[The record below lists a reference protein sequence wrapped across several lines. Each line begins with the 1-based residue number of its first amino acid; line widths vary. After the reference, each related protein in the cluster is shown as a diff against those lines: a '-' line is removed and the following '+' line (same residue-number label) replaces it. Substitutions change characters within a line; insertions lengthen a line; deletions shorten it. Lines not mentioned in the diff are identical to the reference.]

1 MVSWCVLRCLGGTL
15 RSSSAGGIRR
25 GPNIAR
31 RIVKMMM
38 TPGVA
43 GVDTWICGARGRG
56 HPTENIWES
65 PRLSQME

>member
-1 MVSWCVLRCLGGTL
+1 
-15 RSSSAGGIRR
+15 
-25 GPNIAR
+25 
-31 RIVKMMM
+31 MMM

-56 HPTENIWES
+56 HRTENIWES

>member
-56 HPTENIWES
+56 HRTENIWES
-65 PRLSQME
+65 PWLSQME